1 MRLENRVALVTGS
14 ASGIGK
20 AIALAL
26 AREGA
31 KLVVNDVDEA
41 AMKATVAE
49 ITAKGVEAIGV
60 QADVTESS
68 AVTRMVDRVKE
79 RFGRIDVLV
88 NNAGGSMNHPVR
100 LLEIS
105 EEMWDQVVDLNLKST
120 FLVSKAVLPT
130 MIEQRSGNIVNVS
143 SLAGR
148 YGNETARPHYSAA
161 KAGVLGLT
169 RHMSREFG
177 PHGIR
182 VNAVCPGYCFSGERI
197 AEVWA
202 QRPNRD
208 QMIATV
214 ALRRVSTPD
223 EQADVVVFLAS
234 DESRYVTGA
243 TIDVAGGRVPF

>member
-1 MRLENRVALVTGS
+1 MRLKNRVALVTGS
-14 ASGIGK
+14 AKGIGR
-20 AIALAL
+20 AIAVAL
-26 AREGA
+26 ANEGA
-31 KLVVNDVDEA
+31 QVVVNDIDEA
-41 AMKATVAE
+41 AIAKTVAE
-49 ITAKGVEAIGV
+49 IEAKSNATMGIKG
-60 QADVTESS
+60 DVTS
-68 AVTRMVDRVKE
+68 ATDVASMVNRIKE
-79 RFGRIDVLV
+79 RFGRIDILV
-88 NNAGGSMNHPVR
+88 NNAGGSMNHSVH
-100 LLEIS
+100 LLELS
-105 EEMWDQVVDLNLKST
+105 EEMWDNVVDLNLKST
-120 FLVSKAVLPT
+120 FLVSKAVLPI
-130 MIEQRSGNIVNVS
+130 MIQQGSGNIVNIS

-169 RHMSREFG
+169 RHMAREFG
-177 PHGIR
+177 PQGIR
-182 VNAVCPGYCFSGERI
+182 VNAVCPGYCFSGDRI

-202 QRPNRD
+202 KRPNKD